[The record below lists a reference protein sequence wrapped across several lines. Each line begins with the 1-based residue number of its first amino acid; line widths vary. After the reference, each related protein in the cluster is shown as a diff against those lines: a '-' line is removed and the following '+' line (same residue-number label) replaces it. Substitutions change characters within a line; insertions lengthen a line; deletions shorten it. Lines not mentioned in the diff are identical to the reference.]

1 MIFSFPVALSL
12 PLPTSGL
19 ASEAKED
26 SFAFPKCHQFS
37 RKLWEMSAVFLAT
50 LSGWGFSLVSL
61 EKQVFGLRFPLG
73 SFFRSSLREWVWP
86 GRRGCG
92 QAALGAGGC
101 RAASWSQ
108 EGTASADLHNCL
120 VRSLSSSSAHCFGVA
135 ALGG

>member
-19 ASEAKED
+19 ASEAKEG

-37 RKLWEMSAVFLAT
+37 RKLWEMSAVLLAT

-86 GRRGCG
+86 GRPGCWWVQSCFLEPG
-92 QAALGAGGC
+92 
-101 RAASWSQ
+101 R
-108 EGTASADLHNCL
+108 NCL
-120 VRSLSSSSAHCFGVA
+120 RGPSQLPGAFA
-135 ALGG
+135 

>member
-19 ASEAKED
+19 ASEAKEG

-37 RKLWEMSAVFLAT
+37 RKLWEMSAVLLAT

-86 GRRGCG
+86 GR
-92 QAALGAGGC
+92 
-101 RAASWSQ
+101 
-108 EGTASADLHNCL
+108 
-120 VRSLSSSSAHCFGVA
+120 
-135 ALGG
+135 